1 MPSGYIFWPTANVF
15 VHPSML
21 KSDWYDYS
29 KKNSQTT
36 PADSMESL
44 SGVMK
49 VRPQK
54 PDLDVATQKS
64 TKIDT
69 KKISE
74 VCIDYFKRNRT
85 QLLNFLLSIEMPI
98 SGQCILLI

>member
-54 PDLDVATQKS
+54 PDMEMQDGCHKS
-64 TKIDT
+64 GNKLIEQN
-69 KKISE
+69 KSSE
-74 VCIDYFKRNRT
+74 VRA
-85 QLLNFLLSIEMPI
+85 I
-98 SGQCILLI
+98 SRDFFACSN